1 MSMNINWQNLE
12 GFDNLSFFVLN
23 VDRKNVL
30 VDVLFKFGANEKIA
44 LHRHIALNHTMVLE
58 GEHRL
63 YEPDGSLKE
72 VRPTGS
78 YTVSPASNDPHR
90 EGGGDEDVV
99 IYFTI
104 RGTDGVMYEILDDD
118 LNVIATLGMDDFEN
132 LMV

>member
-1 MSMNINWQNLE
+1 MNINWQNLE

-30 VDVLFKFGANEKIA
+30 VDVLFKFDANEKIA

-132 LMV
+132 LMI